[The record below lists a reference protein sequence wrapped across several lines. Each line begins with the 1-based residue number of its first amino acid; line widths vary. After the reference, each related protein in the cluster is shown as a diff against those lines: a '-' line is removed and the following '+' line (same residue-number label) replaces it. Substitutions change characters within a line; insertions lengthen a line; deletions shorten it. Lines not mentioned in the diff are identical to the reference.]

1 MRSSAP
7 TDISIT
13 SVLFEGYKAFRRY
26 SVSFQRMNVLV
37 GPNNCGK
44 STIIR
49 AFRVLEIALRHARA
63 KKAEQINV
71 GGRMNWAYR
80 LAEKSLP
87 ISIENVHTDYE
98 DRDATIRF
106 RLSNANTLTL
116 VFPADGGCL
125 LVPNAHGKQCHTP
138 GFFKRHF
145 PISIQTVPELGPLE
159 YEETLLAEE
168 TVRRGLTTHR
178 ASSHF
183 RNYWRL
189 YSEGFDTFAEM
200 ITQTWP
206 GMEIE
211 RPEILDILSRR
222 LTMFC
227 RENRMSREIYWA
239 GSGFQV
245 WCQLLTHISRCNNS
259 TVLVVDEP
267 EVYLHPDVQRQ
278 LIGIFRDAGP
288 DIVIASHSTEIIGE
302 SDPSEILVID
312 KFKRS
317 AKRLKEISEVQ
328 AALESIGSLHNVTL
342 TQLARTRRLLYV
354 ESSVDDKI
362 LRRFARNM
370 GLGELA
376 AGNDLSIIESEGLGS
391 WKKIEASAWAFEKAL
406 KDQFKI
412 GVVFDRDYFSDSE
425 IGDISSK
432 LERHFSL
439 VHMHERKEIE
449 NYLLEPD
456 PLGRAIRNALR
467 DRNRRTGE
475 HVRYDFDVIEELEK
489 ITDGTKEYVI
499 SQLVA
504 KRLDYEKAKGT
515 NASTITNEVL
525 EMVGSKWNSLDARIA
540 LVSGKEVLAK
550 FRQRVKEKFAVNI
563 SDVRI
568 IDEFRINE
576 IPTDLAKL
584 LLDMNDFRKS

>member
-1 MRSSAP
+1 
-7 TDISIT
+7 
-13 SVLFEGYKAFRRY
+13 
-26 SVSFQRMNVLV
+26 
-37 GPNNCGK
+37 
-44 STIIR
+44 
-49 AFRVLEIALRHARA
+49 
-63 KKAEQINV
+63 
-71 GGRMNWAYR
+71 MNWAYR

-106 RLSNANTLTL
+106 RLSNSNTLTL

-125 LVPNAHGKQCHTP
+125 LVPNTHGKQCHTP

-211 RPEILDILSRR
+211 RPEILDVLSRR

-245 WCQLLTHISRCNNS
+245 WCQLLTHISRCKSS
-259 TVLVVDEP
+259 TILVVDEP

-288 DIVIASHSTEIIGE
+288 DIIIASHSTEIIGE

-312 KFKRS
+312 KLKRS
-317 AKRLKEISEVQ
+317 AKRLKEIGEVQ
-328 AALESIGSLHNVTL
+328 TALESIGSLHNVTL

-362 LRRFARNM
+362 LRRFARKI

-376 AGNDLSIIESEGLGS
+376 AGNGLSIIESEGLGS

-406 KDQFKI
+406 KGQFRI
-412 GVVFDRDYFSDSE
+412 GVVFDRDYFSNSE

-456 PLGRAIRNALR
+456 PLDRAIRHALR

-475 HVRYDFDVIEELEK
+475 HVEYDFDVVEVLER
-489 ITDGTKEYVI
+489 ITDSIKEYVI

-504 KRLDYEKAKGT
+504 KRLDYEKARGT

-525 EMVGSKWNSLDARIA
+525 EMVGSKWNSLDARIP
-540 LVSGKEVLAK
+540 LVSGKEVLGK
-550 FRQRVKEKFAVNI
+550 FRQCVQQEFAVNI

-568 IDEFRINE
+568 IDAFRINE
-576 IPTDLAKL
+576 IPTDLVKL
-584 LLDMNDFRKS
+584 LLDMNDFRES

>member
-1 MRSSAP
+1 
-7 TDISIT
+7 
-13 SVLFEGYKAFRRY
+13 
-26 SVSFQRMNVLV
+26 MNVLV

-63 KKAEQINV
+63 KRAERINV
-71 GGRMNWAYR
+71 GGRITLAYR
-80 LAEKSLP
+80 LAEKNLP
-87 ISIENVHTDYE
+87 ISMENVHTDYE
-98 DRDATIRF
+98 ERDASIRF

-116 VFPADGGCL
+116 VFPANGGCL
-125 LVPNAHGKQCHTP
+125 LLPNAHGKQCHTP
-138 GFFKRHF
+138 GYFKIHF
-145 PISIQTVPELGPLE
+145 PIGIQTVPELGPLE
-159 YEETLLAEE
+159 YEETLLAED

-189 YSEGFDTFAEM
+189 YSEGFDEFAELVAH
-200 ITQTWP
+200 TWP

-211 RPEILDILSRR
+211 RPELLDVMSRR

-239 GSGFQV
+239 GFGFHI
-245 WCQLLTHISRCNNS
+245 WCQLLTHISRCDNA

-278 LIGIFRDAGP
+278 LVGIFRDAGP

-302 SDPSEILVID
+302 SDPSEILVVD
-312 KFKRS
+312 KSKQS

-354 ESSVDDKI
+354 EGTTDDKI
-362 LRRFARNM
+362 LRRFARRM
-370 GLGELA
+370 GLDELA
-376 AGNDLSIIESEGLGS
+376 ARNDLSIVESEGLGS
-391 WKKIEASAWAFEKAL
+391 WKRIEASAWAFDKAL
-406 KDQFKI
+406 KGQFKI

-425 IGDISSK
+425 IYDISNK
-432 LERHFSL
+432 LERYFSP

-449 NYLLEPD
+449 NYLLEPV
-456 PLGRAIRNALR
+456 PLERAIRRALR
-467 DRNRRTGE
+467 DRNRRTGKNTKYEFDVTKELEAITDATRE
-475 HVRYDFDVIEELEK
+475 HV
-489 ITDGTKEYVI
+489 T

-504 KRLDYEKAKGT
+504 KRLDYKKAKGV

-525 EMVGSKWNSLDARIA
+525 EMVGSKWNSLETRIA
-540 LVSGKEVLAK
+540 LVPGDEVLGK
-550 FRQRVKEKFAVNI
+550 FRKRVQEEYSVNI
-563 SDVRI
+563 SDIKI
-568 IDEFRINE
+568 IDEFRTDE

-584 LLDMNDFRKS
+584 LLDLNDFRKS